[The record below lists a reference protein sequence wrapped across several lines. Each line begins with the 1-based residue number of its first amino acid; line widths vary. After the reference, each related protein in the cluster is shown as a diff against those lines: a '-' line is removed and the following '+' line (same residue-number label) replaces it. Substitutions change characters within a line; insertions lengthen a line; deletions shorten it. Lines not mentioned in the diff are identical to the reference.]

1 MGNFWFPWAPWVT
14 FEPIWY
20 SCGPLWATLGPSV
33 LLGTCGFIGDA
44 CWSLWAP
51 LCYLWPPLVHL
62 EACPFVQLLISF
74 GPSGTLWT
82 HLDSSWSL
90 WPRLVTGLL
99 SPFGAYSYLIWG
111 ISLSLSLSIYIYI
124 YIYLYLYMYMYM
136 RRLVH
141 MHAQGKDLRE
151 DIYTAGGGRNDEGQA

>member
-1 MGNFWFPWAPWVT
+1 MGYFGSLGSFGYLWVHWGCLLV
-14 FEPIWY
+14 PL
-20 SCGPLWATLGPSV
+20 GPLVLLVASFGPSGSV
-33 LLGTCGFIGDA
+33 
-44 CWSLWAP
+44 S
-51 LCYLWPPLVHL
+51 
-62 EACPFVQLLISF
+62 FVQLLISF

-124 YIYLYLYMYMYM
+124 YIYIFVFVYVYVYKHIRIACACIFAFFLPIYIYIYIYILYLEISVG
-136 RRLVH
+136 LL
-141 MHAQGKDLRE
+141 GP
-151 DIYTAGGGRNDEGQA
+151 